1 MPDTAD
7 SFEKQVEN
15 PSKSQLLSIKNV
27 LVGIA
32 LVVSLAGLYFLSRY
46 NYLLFHGTTEVFTI
60 VVAIAIFTIAWN
72 SRKTMDNN
80 YLSFIGIAF
89 LFIAVIDLL
98 HTLTYKG
105 MGVFPGIS
113 ANLATQLWISMRY
126 LFAFSLLIPL
136 LFIRR
141 RIKPFTVL
149 ASYFIV
155 TTFLILSIFY
165 WNVFPQ
171 AYVDGMGLTAFKIGS
186 EYAISIILATGIVLL
201 VKNRKQFSDS
211 VFKLMLVAMIIAI
224 ATEMAFTLYTDV
236 YGIANMVGHLLDFFS
251 FFLIY
256 KALVETGFSKPYDL
270 LFRNLKQN
278 ENALRESNER
288 FQIMA
293 NGTPSLIWVTD
304 KEGKHLFV
312 NKYYLDYFQVTEPQL
327 SGHNWQPLIHPDDR
341 NEYIQKV
348 MKAVKTG
355 QSFKAQ
361 VRVQKNNDEWRWMET
376 SASPRFTSS
385 NEFLGHVGISIDIT
399 ERKKI
404 EEALVAS
411 EKKANELIKYA
422 PSGIYELD
430 YRIPP
435 KFRRVND
442 AMCQILGY
450 SREELLAISP
460 FALLDEESR
469 IRFQERIKKMLAGE
483 KVDETVEFKVIGKG
497 GREIFAVM
505 NVQFTYKDG
514 KPDGALVV
522 AHDITERKKAE
533 MKLVEWAENLETIV
547 DERTKELELAS
558 SYTRSLIEASLDP
571 LVTISSEGK
580 ITDVNRA
587 TENVTG
593 FTRDELIGSDF
604 SNYFNEPDK
613 ARAGYLKVFTEG
625 YVKDYPLS
633 IRHKSGKLTDVLY
646 NASIYRNSQGEIQG
660 VFAAAR
666 DITERKQAEQ
676 KLKDAERLANIGAT
690 AGMVGHDIRNPLQ
703 AIIGDLFLARTELST
718 LPDNEQKANAIE
730 SLAEIEKNIDYINK
744 IVADLQDYARPL
756 NPRAQEI
763 NIKTVFNEILAK
775 NGVPKNIKVTVE
787 VAAKAEKI
795 VADPDYLKR
804 IAANLMLNA
813 VQAMPDGGKLTI
825 RAYSDKQT
833 NDVLIMVKDTG
844 VGISEDI
851 KPKLFTPMVTT
862 KSKGQG
868 FGLAVV
874 KRMTEGLGGTVNF
887 ESTEGKG
894 TTFIVRLPPPRE
906 LNGK

>member
-1 MPDTAD
+1 
-7 SFEKQVEN
+7 
-15 PSKSQLLSIKNV
+15 
-27 LVGIA
+27 
-32 LVVSLAGLYFLSRY
+32 
-46 NYLLFHGTTEVFTI
+46 
-60 VVAIAIFTIAWN
+60 
-72 SRKTMDNN
+72 MDNN

-89 LFIAVIDLL
+89 LFIAVVDLL

-155 TTFLILSIFY
+155 TTILILSIFY
-165 WNVFPQ
+165 WNIFPQ

-186 EYAISIILATGIVLL
+186 EYAISIILALGIALL

-211 VFKLMLVAMIIAI
+211 VFKLMLLAMVIAI

-256 KALVETGFSKPYDL
+256 KAIVETGFSKPYEL

-278 ENALRESNER
+278 ENALRESTGR

-312 NKYYLDYFQVTEPQL
+312 NKSYLDYFQVTEAQA

-341 NEYIQKV
+341 IEYIQKF
-348 MKAVKTG
+348 MNAVKTK
-355 QSFKAQ
+355 QPFKAH
-361 VRVQKNNDEWRWMET
+361 VRVQKNNDEWRWLET
-376 SASPRFTSS
+376 SASPRFTPS
-385 NEFLGHVGISIDIT
+385 NEFLGHVGISIDVT
-399 ERKKI
+399 ERQKI
-404 EEALVAS
+404 EAALMAS
-411 EKKANELIKYA
+411 EKKANDLIKYA

-450 SREELLAISP
+450 SQDELLAMSP

-469 IRFQERIKKMLAGE
+469 IRFQERIKNMLGGE

-514 KPDGALVV
+514 KPDGALVI

-533 MKLVEWAENLETIV
+533 MTLVEWAENLETIV

-593 FTRDELIGSDF
+593 CIRDELIGSDF

-633 IRHKSGKLTDVLY
+633 IRHQSGKLTDVLY

-666 DITERKQAEQ
+666 DVTERKLAEQ

-703 AIIGDLFLARTELST
+703 AITGDLYLAKIEVVN
-718 LPDNEQKANAIE
+718 LPDCEEKKNILESIE
-730 SLAEIEKNIDYINK
+730 ETEKNVDYINK
-744 IVADLQDYARPL
+744 IVQDLQDFARPL
-756 NPRAQEI
+756 NPRSEKSDLKDLFEKLI
-763 NIKTVFNEILAK
+763 SK
-775 NGVPKNIKVTVE
+775 NNLPKNVKVHIK
-787 VAAKAEKI
+787 I
-795 VADPDYLKR
+795 ADEARTIEADAYYLNR
-804 IAANLMLNA
+804 IMNNLITNA
-813 VQAMPDGGKLTI
+813 IQAMPSGGKLTMS
-825 RAYSDKQT
+825 AHKET
-833 NDVLIMVKDTG
+833 NSIIISVEDTG
-844 VGISEDI
+844 IGI
-851 KPKLFTPMVTT
+851 PKDVQTKMFNVMFTT

-868 FGLAVV
+868 FGLPVV
-874 KRMTEGLGGTVNF
+874 KRMTESLGGTVFF
-887 ESTEGKG
+887 ESQEGEG
-894 TTFIVRLPPPRE
+894 TKFTIRFPLKI
-906 LNGK
+906 NGQE

>member
-1 MPDTAD
+1 MLDTAG
-7 SFEKQVEN
+7 SFERQVDK
-15 PSKSQLLSIKNV
+15 PSKLQLLSTKNL

-32 LVVSLAGLYFLSRY
+32 LTLSLIGLYFLSRY
-46 NYLLFHGTTEVFTI
+46 NYLLFHGTIEVFTV

-89 LFIAVIDLL
+89 LFIACLDLL

-105 MGVFPGIS
+105 MGVFPDVS
-113 ANLATQLWISMRY
+113 ANLATQLWIAMRY

-141 RIKPFTVL
+141 RIKPFTIL
-149 ASYFIV
+149 ASYFV
-155 TTFLILSIFY
+155 ATTFLILSIFY
-165 WNVFPQ
+165 WNIFPI
-171 AYVDGMGLTAFKIGS
+171 AYVNGVGLTAFKIGS
-186 EYAISIILATGIVLL
+186 EYAISIILAVGIALL

-211 VFKLMLVAMIIAI
+211 VFKLMILAMILAI

-236 YGIANMVGHLLDFFS
+236 YGIANTVGHLLDFFS

-256 KALVETGFSKPYDL
+256 KALVETGFSKPYEL
-270 LFRNLKQN
+270 LFRNLKQS

-304 KEGKHLFV
+304 KEGKNLLV
-312 NKYYLDYFQVTEPQL
+312 NKYYLDYFQVTEAQV

-341 NEYIQKV
+341 NEYILKV
-348 MKAVKTG
+348 TDAIKT
-355 QSFKAQ
+355 QQAFKAQ
-361 VRVQKNNDEWRWMET
+361 VRVQKNNNEWRWMET
-376 SASPRFTSS
+376 SASPRFTAS
-385 NEFLGHVGISIDIT
+385 NEFLGHVGISIDIS

-404 EEALVAS
+404 EEALMDS
-411 EKKANELIKYA
+411 EKKANDLIKYA

-430 YRIPP
+430 YRNPP

-450 SREELLAISP
+450 SQEELLATSP

-469 IRFQERIKKMLAGE
+469 TRFQERIKKMLSGE
-483 KVDETVEFKVIGKG
+483 KVDETVEFKVIRKD

-514 KPDGALVV
+514 KPDGALVI

-533 MKLVEWAENLETIV
+533 LALMEWAENLETIV
-547 DERTKELELAS
+547 KERTNELELAS

-571 LVTISSEGK
+571 LVTISNKGK
-580 ITDVNRA
+580 ITDVNKA

-593 FTRDELIGSDF
+593 YTRDELIGSDF
-604 SNYFNEPDK
+604 SNYFNDPNK

-625 YVKDYPLS
+625 YVKDYQLS
-633 IRHKSGKLTDVLY
+633 IRHKSGRLTDVLY
-646 NASIYRNSQGEIQG
+646 NASTYRNSQGEIQG

-666 DITERKQAEQ
+666 DITERMQAEQ
-676 KLKDAERLANIGAT
+676 KLKDSERLANIGAT

-703 AIIGDLFLARTELST
+703 AITGDLYLAKTEINK
-718 LPDNEQKANAIE
+718 LPDGEEKKNIIE
-730 SLAEIEKNIDYINK
+730 SLEETEKNVDYINK
-744 IVADLQDYARPL
+744 IVQDLQDYARPL
-756 NPRAQEI
+756 NPKREESD
-763 NIKTVFNEILAK
+763 IKEVIEKLIAK
-775 NGVPKNIKVTVE
+775 NNIPKNVKVNIKV
-787 VAAKAEKI
+787 ADGARKI
-795 VADPDYLKR
+795 QADAYYLNR
-804 IAANLMLNA
+804 ILTNLITNA
-813 VQAMPDGGKLTI
+813 VQAMPKGGKLMIEAYKETESIVLTI
-825 RAYSDKQT
+825 
-833 NDVLIMVKDTG
+833 NDTG
-844 VGISEDI
+844 VGI
-851 KPKLFTPMVTT
+851 PKEIQSKMFTVMFTT

-868 FGLAVV
+868 FGLPVV
-874 KRMTEGLGGTVNF
+874 KRMTESLGGTVSF
-887 ESTEGKG
+887 DSQEGKG
-894 TTFIVRLPPPRE
+894 TTFTIRLPA
-906 LNGK
+906 KSQ

>member
-1 MPDTAD
+1 MDGEFANLLRSANNINRQGNEHPN
-7 SFEKQVEN
+7 SR
-15 PSKSQLLSIKNV
+15 LLSTKNL

-32 LVVSLAGLYFLSRY
+32 LILSLVGLYLLSRY
-46 NYLLFHGTTEVFTI
+46 NYLLFHGTTEVFTV

-89 LFIAVIDLL
+89 LFIAVLDLL
-98 HTLTYKG
+98 HTLSYKG
-105 MGVFPGIS
+105 MGVFPGVS
-113 ANLATQLWISMRY
+113 ANLATQLWIAMRY

-136 LFIRR
+136 LFIQR
-141 RIKPFTVL
+141 RIKLFTVL
-149 ASYFIV
+149 GSYFAV
-155 TTFLILSIFY
+155 TTFLILSIFF
-165 WNVFPQ
+165 WNIFPQ
-171 AYVDGMGLTAFKIGS
+171 AYVDGVGLTAFKIGS
-186 EYAISIILATGIVLL
+186 EYAISIILAIGIALL
-201 VKNRKQFSDS
+201 VKNRKQFSSS
-211 VFKLMLVAMIIAI
+211 VLKLMLFAMTTAI
-224 ATEMAFTLYTDV
+224 ATEMAFTLYSDV
-236 YGIANMVGHLLDFFS
+236 YGIANIAGHLLDFFS

-256 KALVETGFSKPYDL
+256 KAIVETGFSKPYDL

-293 NGTPSLIWVTD
+293 NGTPSLISVTD

-312 NKYYLDYFQVTEPQL
+312 NKYYLDYFHVTEMQV
-327 SGHNWQPLIHPDDR
+327 SGHDWQPLIHPDDR
-341 NEYIQKV
+341 EEYIQKV
-348 MKAVKTG
+348 MNAVKAQ

-361 VRVQKNNDEWRWMET
+361 IRVQKSNDEWRWIET
-376 SASPRFTSS
+376 SALARFTSS
-385 NEFLGHVGISIDIT
+385 NEFLGHVSISIDIT

-404 EEALVAS
+404 EEALMDS
-411 EKKANELIKYA
+411 EKKANDLIKYA
-422 PSGIYELD
+422 PSGIYEID

-450 SREELLAISP
+450 SREELLAMSP

-469 IRFQERIKKMLAGE
+469 IRFQERIKKMLSGE

-497 GREIFAVM
+497 GLEIFAVM

-514 KPDGALVV
+514 KPDGALVI

-580 ITDVNRA
+580 ISDVNRA

-593 FTRDELIGSDF
+593 YTRDKLIGSDF

-613 ARAGYLKVFTEG
+613 ARAVYLKVFTEG

-633 IRHKSGKLTDVLY
+633 ISHKSGRLTDVLY
-646 NASIYRNSQGEIQG
+646 NASTYRNSQGEIQG

-676 KLKDAERLANIGAT
+676 KLKDSERLASIGAT

-703 AIIGDLFLARTELST
+703 AITGDVYLAKTELAHI
-718 LPDNEQKANAIE
+718 PE
-730 SLAEIEKNIDYINK
+730 SEEKNNIQETFTEIEKNVDYINK
-744 IVADLQDYARPL
+744 IVQDLQDYARPL
-756 NPRAQEI
+756 NPNPGEADLKLVI
-763 NIKTVFNEILAK
+763 
-775 NGVPKNIKVTVE
+775 
-787 VAAKAEKI
+787 EK
-795 VADPDYLKR
+795 L
-804 IAANLMLNA
+804 L
-813 VQAMPDGGKLTI
+813 
-825 RAYSDKQT
+825 
-833 NDVLIMVKDTG
+833 
-844 VGISEDI
+844 
-851 KPKLFTPMVTT
+851 
-862 KSKGQG
+862 
-868 FGLAVV
+868 
-874 KRMTEGLGGTVNF
+874 
-887 ESTEGKG
+887 
-894 TTFIVRLPPPRE
+894 
-906 LNGK
+906 